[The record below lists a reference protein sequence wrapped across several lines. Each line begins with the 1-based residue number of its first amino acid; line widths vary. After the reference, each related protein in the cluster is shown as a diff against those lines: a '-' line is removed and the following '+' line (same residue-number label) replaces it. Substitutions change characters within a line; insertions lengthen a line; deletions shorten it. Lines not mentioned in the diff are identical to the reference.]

1 MQDPRDPNR
10 TLSQDEVAD
19 MARRDVQDTQKVFK
33 ATTWWR
39 APIKG
44 RKLRHA
50 ALNDLVEKSKQY
62 ANEGE
67 PGAGFILAETAVKMA
82 GQLPQRQRGPIV
94 SAGLNSMHQA
104 AANTYLN
111 IGDYPSARDMMRGTV
126 ELAEQFGQKD
136 DVSRAYRRQNAL
148 DEQAR
153 ADGVADFAATQP
165 GVTSQ
170 PPVNP
175 SLQPSMGA
183 RQTVARITAA
193 PANAIDHAEQYFTTA
208 PQAAVREPSGQTVN
222 KTADAVGGGQ
232 IIGKMLEAAEIVRSV
247 DPILAFQTAM
257 RAQELAVQNLPDGAA
272 RTALREKS
280 FTTMGRIAALTADE
294 GNSQLANEMYERAD
308 AAAGPIYRAA
318 IARGTS
324 NTMSPEQ
331 QAAAVRNQVQ
341 AARLAGIDEGLRH
354 AERANGNGQPQPAAA
369 TAGFDA
375 RPPQAEPVTAG
386 LGARPLQTEPV
397 MPPADDVQRARLS
410 AVGESPTAAPRQPG
424 LARRAIGGVFTVA
437 KWGVIGTALLA
448 GAQHASVWVGNDS
461 SWPILGVRSVSDSHY
476 TTIAS
481 EAGKLR
487 ASEFSLGQLGP
498 DSRIGMPRVVAN
510 MDQNPAAREGAISI
524 ARQEGREAERAERNA
539 ADASKAGIKAP
550 DAETLNKAVET
561 WRKAH
566 PKEFDQVVKLAA
578 EDVPA
583 AMLEMGK
590 TAPPELARDMANQ
603 LATKGVI
610 GFRAPLFAAHERK
623 VIEETNAR
631 NGVKTP
637 RAASGPTP
645 RP

>member
-19 MARRDVQDTQKVFK
+19 MARRDVQDTQKLFK

-44 RKLRHA
+44 RKLRKA
-50 ALNDLVEKSKQY
+50 ALNDLVEKSRQY
-62 ANEGE
+62 ANAGE

-82 GQLPQRQRGPIV
+82 GQLPERQRGSIV
-94 SAGLNSMHQA
+94 SAGLNSMDQA

-111 IGDYPSARDMMRGTV
+111 IGDYPSARAMMRGTV

-153 ADGVADFAATQP
+153 ADGVDFAATQP
-165 GVTSQ
+165 GVTA
-170 PPVNP
+170 PPAGNP
-175 SLQPSMGA
+175 AQQPSMAA

-193 PANAIDHAEQYFTTA
+193 PANAIDQAEQYFTTA
-208 PQAAVREPSGQTVN
+208 PQAAIREPSGQTVN
-222 KTADAVGGGQ
+222 KTADALGGGQ
-232 IIGKMLEAAEIVRSV
+232 IIGKMLEAAEIVRCV
-247 DPILAFQTAM
+247 DPLLAFQTAM

-280 FTTMGRIAALTADE
+280 FTTMGRIAALTADD
-294 GNSQLANEMYERAD
+294 GNSQLANAMYERAD

-324 NTMSPEQ
+324 STMTAEQ
-331 QAAAVRNQVQ
+331 QATAANRRVE
-341 AARLAGIDEGLRH
+341 AAHLAGLEEGLRH
-354 AERANGNGQPQPAAA
+354 AGRANGNGQPQPAA
-369 TAGFDA
+369 TTGSDA
-375 RPPQAEPVTAG
+375 RPPQAEPLAAG
-386 LGARPLQTEPV
+386 LGVRPLQAEPV
-397 MPPADDVQRARLS
+397 APPADNVQRARLS

-424 LARRAIGGVFTVA
+424 LARRAVGGVFTVA

-461 SWPILGVRSVSDSHY
+461 SWPILGVRSVDDNHY
-476 TTIAS
+476 RTIAS

-487 ASEFSLGQLGP
+487 AAEFSFGQLGP
-498 DSRIGMPRVVAN
+498 DSRIGRPAVVAN
-510 MDQNPAAREGAISI
+510 MDGNPAAREGAISI
-524 ARQEGREAERAERNA
+524 ARKEGREEVIRERNA

-550 DAETLNKAVET
+550 DDEALKKAVET

-610 GFRAPLFAAHERK
+610 GFRAPLFAANERK

-637 RAASGPTP
+637 RAGSGPTP
-645 RP
+645 